1 MWSNS
6 WYSVRVER
14 TYSVVSSFFF
24 ECFEAKLPNMFGTF
38 GRSLQERSV
47 SSIRRDVLLT
57 KSLTLISLLQSPS
70 IKVLFNS
77 IIFILLVGNGCYP
90 NKDCKITIFFPHSI
104 AWIVSFYVVRHKITI
119 VRYGSYQ
126 LRLFF
131 CAYYLHSFTHL
142 LVNGRLIAELISFAD

>member
-1 MWSNS
+1 
-6 WYSVRVER
+6 
-14 TYSVVSSFFF
+14 
-24 ECFEAKLPNMFGTF
+24 MF
-38 GRSLQERSV
+38 
-47 SSIRRDVLLT
+47 LLT

-119 VRYGSYQ
+119 VRYGSLQ
-126 LRLFF
+126 LRSFF

-142 LVNGRLIAELISFAD
+142 LVNGRLIAGLISFADWKWKCLQKQMGCDKTLYWLSYTYKKMIFCRQEVKSLLTGN